1 MIYDGSA
8 KLFSEYELFAAGSLF
23 LRLTYRPENPV
34 EERGGLAFQ
43 CVGPCSEFELHY
55 FRSAVRQLE
64 SYEVYSA
71 GHLEL
76 TVEAIN
82 TFKKTDLKFADGTV
96 WELHPHLSG
105 YTVHDDDQVERLR
118 ATREILSFLG
128 RAHIS
133 SDDRLERD
141 QLLPLLIMLLHLC
154 THWNTSGGLH

>member
-1 MIYDGSA
+1 MVSRFNALALVANLNCTTFEVLSGS
-8 KLFSEYELFAAGSLF
+8 F
-23 LRLTYRPENPV
+23 
-34 EERGGLAFQ
+34 
-43 CVGPCSEFELHY
+43 
-55 FRSAVRQLE
+55 E

-154 THWNTSGGLH
+154 THSNTSGGLH